1 MNASEEQKRLERYQR
16 QRELYLKAEEAVLIS
31 QSYTIGTRTVTRAD
45 LTEIRKAIEY
55 LDEKIDELESS
66 GGKRRVFR
74 VIPRDL

>member
-1 MNASEEQKRLERYQR
+1 MNTSEKQKRLERYQR

-66 GGKRRVFR
+66 GGKQRVFR

>member
-1 MNASEEQKRLERYQR
+1 MNASEKQKRLERYQR

-55 LDEKIDELESS
+55 LDEKIDEL
-66 GGKRRVFR
+66 
-74 VIPRDL
+74 

>member
-1 MNASEEQKRLERYQR
+1 MNASEKQKRLERYQR

-55 LDEKIDELESS
+55 LDS